1 MNRGSEWN
9 KWDLHVHTKYTNKND
24 QFTSATFDDFCIEF
38 FKRAVEKNIKVIGIT
53 DYFSIENYLKIK
65 EFLTRIDEIEVLE
78 QIKEEI
84 KKIYLIPNIELRML
98 PSTDSGKLINIHCL
112 FNPDYI
118 DNLEDDFFSTLEFNG
133 YKMTKTGLIRLGKNM
148 KPDVSNDDL
157 AYEVGINNFVISPD
171 ILESLFKKNNNL
183 RKNTITVVS
192 NNSTD
197 GASGLRKH
205 YELFENDN
213 ASSLDGVRKKV
224 YHLSDMIFSSRKG
237 DIDYFLGNKGD
248 SKELVIQKCGS
259 MKPCIHGCDA
269 HSENKLF
276 EPDLSRY
283 CWIKAIPTFEGLKQV
298 LYEPDRVKIQEDKPD
313 KKIGYEVIKSIK
325 ILNTNNVFTQ
335 NEIYFNSNLNSI
347 IGGKSSGKSLLLYL
361 LAKTVL
367 SSEKFDEISK
377 YKNFVNYDE
386 LPKGIECEV
395 LWEDGTVTKLS
406 SHENKRHIEYIPQ
419 LFLNNIAED
428 KKNEL
433 FNQTINDLL
442 YKKNGY
448 KGAIDLIYKSIDE
461 KKISLTSEIEKY
473 FTNESELTRLEIEL
487 TTLGDKNAIETL
499 IYSFYKELEEL
510 KSKSSLTEDDENIMK
525 AINES
530 ITLKQNE
537 KILLEKEIILNNSIN
552 KVTNELGSKIERFII
567 DEFNLIDIDERH
579 KEILKTYYENLS
591 KNIIQSIDS
600 FKESNPLTNDALLDK
615 IKLKD
620 EEIEPLIKSLEPYNN
635 KISDQKKYL
644 SIEKQLKDEQL
655 KLDTILLKEKEIN
668 NQKSKL
674 DIKKFID
681 IYKELLEIY
690 NTITSLNEPYKKIG
704 NDLELITY
712 IDFNLSKFYDNF
724 SYFVTKNQ
732 SMDKIFNDGIFDVD
746 SNYLYKKEN
755 HIENIGEVLNK
766 IFSGNVKFNKSKTLK
781 EMTKSLLD
789 DNFDITYDLKQG
801 DDLLNHM
808 SPGKKGIV
816 LFQLFLEVSSS
827 KVPILIDQPE
837 DNLDNRTVYNTLNE
851 FIKTKKINRQII
863 MVSHNSNLVVSTDSE
878 NIIVANQN
886 GQNSSYPRFE
896 YINGALEETKKKDL
910 SELNELKKQ
919 GIREHVCEILEGG
932 VEAFKKR
939 EEKYN
944 I

>member
-537 KILLEKEIILNNSIN
+537 KILLEKEIIL
-552 KVTNELGSKIERFII
+552 
-567 DEFNLIDIDERH
+567 
-579 KEILKTYYENLS
+579 
-591 KNIIQSIDS
+591 
-600 FKESNPLTNDALLDK
+600 
-615 IKLKD
+615 
-620 EEIEPLIKSLEPYNN
+620 
-635 KISDQKKYL
+635 
-644 SIEKQLKDEQL
+644 
-655 KLDTILLKEKEIN
+655 
-668 NQKSKL
+668 
-674 DIKKFID
+674 
-681 IYKELLEIY
+681 
-690 NTITSLNEPYKKIG
+690 LNFRI
-704 NDLELITY
+704 
-712 IDFNLSKFYDNF
+712 
-724 SYFVTKNQ
+724 
-732 SMDKIFNDGIFDVD
+732 
-746 SNYLYKKEN
+746 
-755 HIENIGEVLNK
+755 
-766 IFSGNVKFNKSKTLK
+766 
-781 EMTKSLLD
+781 
-789 DNFDITYDLKQG
+789 
-801 DDLLNHM
+801 
-808 SPGKKGIV
+808 
-816 LFQLFLEVSSS
+816 
-827 KVPILIDQPE
+827 
-837 DNLDNRTVYNTLNE
+837 
-851 FIKTKKINRQII
+851 
-863 MVSHNSNLVVSTDSE
+863 
-878 NIIVANQN
+878 
-886 GQNSSYPRFE
+886 
-896 YINGALEETKKKDL
+896 
-910 SELNELKKQ
+910 
-919 GIREHVCEILEGG
+919 
-932 VEAFKKR
+932 
-939 EEKYN
+939 
-944 I
+944 

>member
-473 FTNESELTRLEIEL
+473 FTNESELTRLEMEL

-499 IYSFYKELEEL
+499 IYSFYQELKEL
-510 KSKSSLTEDDENIMK
+510 KTKSSLTEDDENIMK

-851 FIKTKKINRQII
+851 FIKTKKIDRQII

>member
-499 IYSFYKELEEL
+499 IYSFYEEL
-510 KSKSSLTEDDENIMK
+510 KELKFKSSLTEDDENIMK

-851 FIKTKKINRQII
+851 FIKTKKIDRQII

>member
-9 KWDLHVHTKYTNKND
+9 KWDLHFHTPSSYDYKDKMVTNT
-24 QFTSATFDDFCIEF
+24 QLIEELV
-38 FKRAVEKNIKVIGIT
+38 KKNIKVVAITDHHIIDVVRIQELKVLSSERITILPGIEFLSDSRGKQPIHFIGIFSENSDLHYIWGQIENRT
-53 DYFSIENYLKIK
+53 EIRKIKGEGKKENEVYCNLFETINLIHELGGIVSIHAGDKHSSIENITHSLPHGEAQKTDIAFAVDIYELGNSSDQDGYRRFVFPSIKKTIPMILCSDNHDIKKYDIK
-65 EFLTRIDEIEVLE
+65 E
-78 QIKEEI
+78 
-84 KKIYLIPNIELRML
+84 N
-98 PSTDSGKLINIHCL
+98 
-112 FNPDYI
+112 
-118 DNLEDDFFSTLEFNG
+118 
-133 YKMTKTGLIRLGKNM
+133 
-148 KPDVSNDDL
+148 
-157 AYEVGINNFVISPD
+157 
-171 ILESLFKKNNNL
+171 
-183 RKNTITVVS
+183 
-192 NNSTD
+192 
-197 GASGLRKH
+197 
-205 YELFENDN
+205 
-213 ASSLDGVRKKV
+213 
-224 YHLSDMIFSSRKG
+224 
-237 DIDYFLGNKGD
+237 
-248 SKELVIQKCGS
+248 
-259 MKPCIHGCDA
+259 
-269 HSENKLF
+269 
-276 EPDLSRY
+276 
-283 CWIKAIPTFEGLKQV
+283 CWIKAIPSFEGLRQII
-298 LYEPDRVKIQEDKPD
+298 YEPDRVKIKEDKPD

-406 SHENKRHIEYIPQ
+406 SNENKRHIEYIPQ

-473 FTNESELTRLEIEL
+473 FTNESELKRLEIEL
-487 TTLGDKNAIETL
+487 TTLGDKNAIEIL
-499 IYSFYKELEEL
+499 INSFREELKEL
-510 KSKSSLTEDDENIMK
+510 KSKSSLTQDDENTMK

-530 ITLKQNE
+530 ITLKKNE

-552 KVTNELGSKIERFII
+552 KVTNELGSKIERFIT
-567 DEFNLIDIDERH
+567 DEFNLMDIDDNH

-600 FKESNPLTNDALLDK
+600 FQESNPLMNDTLLER

-620 EEIEPLIKSLEPYNN
+620 EEIEPLIKSLEPYND
-635 KISDQKKYL
+635 KILDQKKYL
-644 SIEKQLKDEQL
+644 SIEKLLKDEQL
-655 KLDTILLKEKEIN
+655 KLDSILLKEKEIN

-690 NTITSLNEPYKKIG
+690 NTITSLNEPYKTIG
-704 NDLELITY
+704 NDLELITH

-732 SMDKIFNDGIFDVD
+732 SMDKIFSDVIFDVD

-755 HIENIGEVLNK
+755 HIENIEEVLNK

-851 FIKTKKINRQII
+851 FIKNKKIDRQII

-910 SELNELKKQ
+910 LELNELKKQ

>member
-1 MNRGSEWN
+1 
-9 KWDLHVHTKYTNKND
+9 
-24 QFTSATFDDFCIEF
+24 
-38 FKRAVEKNIKVIGIT
+38 
-53 DYFSIENYLKIK
+53 
-65 EFLTRIDEIEVLE
+65 
-78 QIKEEI
+78 
-84 KKIYLIPNIELRML
+84 
-98 PSTDSGKLINIHCL
+98 
-112 FNPDYI
+112 
-118 DNLEDDFFSTLEFNG
+118 
-133 YKMTKTGLIRLGKNM
+133 
-148 KPDVSNDDL
+148 
-157 AYEVGINNFVISPD
+157 
-171 ILESLFKKNNNL
+171 
-183 RKNTITVVS
+183 
-192 NNSTD
+192 
-197 GASGLRKH
+197 
-205 YELFENDN
+205 
-213 ASSLDGVRKKV
+213 
-224 YHLSDMIFSSRKG
+224 MIFSSRKG

-406 SHENKRHIEYIPQ
+406 TIENKRHIEYIPQ
-419 LFLNNIAED
+419 LYLNNIAED

-433 FNQTINDLL
+433 FTQTINDLL

-808 SPGKKGIV
+808 LPGKKGIV

-851 FIKTKKINRQII
+851 FIKTKKIDRQII

>member
-851 FIKTKKINRQII
+851 FIKNKKIDRQII

>member
-1 MNRGSEWN
+1 M
-9 KWDLHVHTKYTNKND
+9 
-24 QFTSATFDDFCIEF
+24 
-38 FKRAVEKNIKVIGIT
+38 
-53 DYFSIENYLKIK
+53 
-65 EFLTRIDEIEVLE
+65 
-78 QIKEEI
+78 
-84 KKIYLIPNIELRML
+84 P
-98 PSTDSGKLINIHCL
+98 
-112 FNPDYI
+112 
-118 DNLEDDFFSTLEFNG
+118 
-133 YKMTKTGLIRLGKNM
+133 
-148 KPDVSNDDL
+148 
-157 AYEVGINNFVISPD
+157 
-171 ILESLFKKNNNL
+171 
-183 RKNTITVVS
+183 
-192 NNSTD
+192 
-197 GASGLRKH
+197 
-205 YELFENDN
+205 
-213 ASSLDGVRKKV
+213 
-224 YHLSDMIFSSRKG
+224 
-237 DIDYFLGNKGD
+237 
-248 SKELVIQKCGS
+248 
-259 MKPCIHGCDA
+259 
-269 HSENKLF
+269 
-276 EPDLSRY
+276 
-283 CWIKAIPTFEGLKQV
+283 
-298 LYEPDRVKIQEDKPD
+298 
-313 KKIGYEVIKSIK
+313 
-325 ILNTNNVFTQ
+325 
-335 NEIYFNSNLNSI
+335 
-347 IGGKSSGKSLLLYL
+347 
-361 LAKTVL
+361 
-367 SSEKFDEISK
+367 
-377 YKNFVNYDE
+377 
-386 LPKGIECEV
+386 
-395 LWEDGTVTKLS
+395 
-406 SHENKRHIEYIPQ
+406 
-419 LFLNNIAED
+419 
-428 KKNEL
+428 
-433 FNQTINDLL
+433 
-442 YKKNGY
+442 
-448 KGAIDLIYKSIDE
+448 
-461 KKISLTSEIEKY
+461 
-473 FTNESELTRLEIEL
+473 
-487 TTLGDKNAIETL
+487 
-499 IYSFYKELEEL
+499 YSFYKELEEL

-851 FIKTKKINRQII
+851 FIKTKKIDRQII

>member
-552 KVTNELGSKIERFII
+552 KVTNELGSKIERFIT
-567 DEFNLIDIDERH
+567 DEFNLMDIDDKH

-732 SMDKIFNDGIFDVD
+732 SMDKIFSDVIFDVN

-755 HIENIGEVLNK
+755 HIQNIEEVLNK

-851 FIKTKKINRQII
+851 FIKTKKIDRQII

>member
-298 LYEPDRVKIQEDKPD
+298 LYEPDRVKIQEYKPD

-406 SHENKRHIEYIPQ
+406 SNENKRHIEYIPQ

-473 FTNESELTRLEIEL
+473 FTNESELKRLEIEL
-487 TTLGDKNAIETL
+487 TTLGDKNAIEIL
-499 IYSFYKELEEL
+499 INSFREELKEL
-510 KSKSSLTEDDENIMK
+510 KSKSSLTQDDENTMK

-530 ITLKQNE
+530 ITLKKNE

-552 KVTNELGSKIERFII
+552 KVTNELGSKIERFIT
-567 DEFNLIDIDERH
+567 DEFNLMDIDDKH

-600 FKESNPLTNDALLDK
+600 FKESNPLTNDTLLDR

-620 EEIEPLIKSLEPYNN
+620 EEIEPLIKRLEPYNN

-655 KLDTILLKEKEIN
+655 KLDSILLKEKEIN
-668 NQKSKL
+668 NQKLKL

-681 IYKELLEIY
+681 IYKELLEMY
-690 NTITSLNEPYKKIG
+690 NTIISLNEPYKTIG
-704 NDLELITY
+704 NDLALITH

-732 SMDKIFNDGIFDVD
+732 SMDKIFSDVIFDVN

-755 HIENIGEVLNK
+755 HIQNIEEVLNK
-766 IFSGNVKFNKSKTLK
+766 IFSGNVKFNKFKTLK

-851 FIKTKKINRQII
+851 FIKNKKIDRQII

>member
-635 KISDQKKYL
+635 KISDQKNIY
-644 SIEKQLKDEQL
+644 
-655 KLDTILLKEKEIN
+655 LLKN
-668 NQKSKL
+668 N
-674 DIKKFID
+674 
-681 IYKELLEIY
+681 
-690 NTITSLNEPYKKIG
+690 
-704 NDLELITY
+704 
-712 IDFNLSKFYDNF
+712 
-724 SYFVTKNQ
+724 
-732 SMDKIFNDGIFDVD
+732 
-746 SNYLYKKEN
+746 
-755 HIENIGEVLNK
+755 
-766 IFSGNVKFNKSKTLK
+766 
-781 EMTKSLLD
+781 
-789 DNFDITYDLKQG
+789 
-801 DDLLNHM
+801 
-808 SPGKKGIV
+808 
-816 LFQLFLEVSSS
+816 
-827 KVPILIDQPE
+827 
-837 DNLDNRTVYNTLNE
+837 
-851 FIKTKKINRQII
+851 
-863 MVSHNSNLVVSTDSE
+863 
-878 NIIVANQN
+878 
-886 GQNSSYPRFE
+886 
-896 YINGALEETKKKDL
+896 
-910 SELNELKKQ
+910 
-919 GIREHVCEILEGG
+919 
-932 VEAFKKR
+932 
-939 EEKYN
+939 
-944 I
+944 

>member
-157 AYEVGINNFVISPD
+157 AYEVGINNFVIRPD

-386 LPKGIECEV
+386 LTKGIECEV

-473 FTNESELTRLEIEL
+473 FTNESELTRLEMEL

-537 KILLEKEIILNNSIN
+537 N
-552 KVTNELGSKIERFII
+552 
-567 DEFNLIDIDERH
+567 
-579 KEILKTYYENLS
+579 
-591 KNIIQSIDS
+591 
-600 FKESNPLTNDALLDK
+600 
-615 IKLKD
+615 
-620 EEIEPLIKSLEPYNN
+620 
-635 KISDQKKYL
+635 
-644 SIEKQLKDEQL
+644 
-655 KLDTILLKEKEIN
+655 
-668 NQKSKL
+668 
-674 DIKKFID
+674 
-681 IYKELLEIY
+681 
-690 NTITSLNEPYKKIG
+690 
-704 NDLELITY
+704 
-712 IDFNLSKFYDNF
+712 
-724 SYFVTKNQ
+724 TKN
-732 SMDKIFNDGIFDVD
+732 N
-746 SNYLYKKEN
+746 
-755 HIENIGEVLNK
+755 
-766 IFSGNVKFNKSKTLK
+766 
-781 EMTKSLLD
+781 
-789 DNFDITYDLKQG
+789 
-801 DDLLNHM
+801 
-808 SPGKKGIV
+808 
-816 LFQLFLEVSSS
+816 
-827 KVPILIDQPE
+827 
-837 DNLDNRTVYNTLNE
+837 
-851 FIKTKKINRQII
+851 
-863 MVSHNSNLVVSTDSE
+863 
-878 NIIVANQN
+878 
-886 GQNSSYPRFE
+886 
-896 YINGALEETKKKDL
+896 
-910 SELNELKKQ
+910 
-919 GIREHVCEILEGG
+919 
-932 VEAFKKR
+932 
-939 EEKYN
+939 
-944 I
+944 